1 LIFDYSQKWESTQF
15 REAQPEY
22 YAKGS
27 GLSWHEVTVYANIS
41 GKIVIHSMTHLM
53 GDEDQDATAV
63 VGIAHHTLAQLEI
76 MGINLLPLFFS

>member
-22 YAKGS
+22 DAKGS
-27 GLSWHEVTVYANIS
+27 GLSWHEVYANIS
-41 GKIVIHSMTHLM
+41 GKIVIHPMNHLM

-76 MGINLLPLFFS
+76 MGIHLLPLFFS